1 MSNESKVMLSGFAQP
16 ISLRLDH
23 LNETA
28 RQTLR
33 ESPLY
38 RNAARVHSSEDALQA
53 AQLLTNAATLA
64 SPVSTNGWDTVS
76 ICRVSALNQR
86 IALEKTYPANM
97 DAGVDSFSLKADFDA
112 WSITTGGDGRNVKVR
127 IPFGSGTYKGLGG
140 KTYQVQGMS
149 ADVYVK
155 LSYFPSPNP
164 ISASDG
170 KYELQINTQA
180 TDPDDP
186 IAAVIAL
193 KDPGNVLSGIDQSV
207 MRGVLE
213 AWLNQP
219 ENLKK
224 FDTLFSTVLINNMGK
239 ESEDFKWLRATSMS
253 YAYTDKNS
261 EESSIFGVLA
271 MTNERDSTGL
281 PNQLPAVLL
290 AADNNANFLI
300 SREIFVKYQL
310 LAALPFIFEGTT
322 EANFTLDAAG
332 TSITANNLKLDS
344 VKYGA
349 ITYHPVAEK
358 FDINFDES
366 YIRTECKVR
375 TDISPGIV
383 AYTRIVTKQTLQ
395 LGVNDKGE
403 QVMVYAMVGDPDVQN
418 TTDIAT
424 WVVVTEAILGA
435 IAAVATAVAGG
446 VGGKV
451 MALIVGIIA
460 ALVVAI
466 VSIVI
471 HVIIERVVAGGVTNN
486 IPSIAPMVKVAAN
499 QVKWPFSEPDA
510 FVLTDITYSG
520 ALIFGGSLKLLE
532 KFCIQDGR
540 LALATL
546 AA

>member
-1 MSNESKVMLSGFAQP
+1 MSKESKVMLSGFAQP
-16 ISLRLDH
+16 VSLRLDH
-23 LNETA
+23 LNETI

-38 RNAARVHSSEDALQA
+38 QNAEVVHSSEEASQV
-53 AQLLTNAATLA
+53 AQLLTNASTLT
-64 SPVSTNGWDTVS
+64 STVTTNGWDTVS

-86 IALEKTYPANM
+86 IALEKTYPSNI
-97 DAGVDSFSLKADFDA
+97 DAVLDSFSLKANFDA
-112 WSITTGGDGRNVKVR
+112 WSITTGGDGRNVKIR
-127 IPFGSGTYKGLGG
+127 IPFGDGTYKGLNG
-140 KTYQVQGMS
+140 KTYQVAGMS
-149 ADVYVK
+149 AEVYVK
-155 LSYFPSPNP
+155 LNYFPLPNP
-164 ISASDG
+164 VSATDG
-170 KYELQINTQA
+170 KYELQVTTKS
-180 TDPDDP
+180 TDPNDP

-193 KDPGNVLSGIDQSV
+193 KDPHNILSSIDSSI

-224 FDTLFSTVLINNMGK
+224 FDTLFSTVVINNMGK
-239 ESEDFKWLRATSMS
+239 DSEDFKWLRATSMS
-253 YAYTDKNS
+253 YAYTDKNT
-261 EESSIFGVLA
+261 EESSIFGVLS
-271 MTNERDSTGL
+271 MTNGRDATGL

-310 LAALPFIFEGTT
+310 LAALPFIFKDTT
-322 EANFTLDAAG
+322 AANFTLDAAG
-332 TSITANNLKLDS
+332 TSITATDLKLDS

-366 YIRTECKVR
+366 YIRTECKIR

-395 LGVNDKGE
+395 LATNDKGE

-446 VGGKV
+446 VGGKI

-460 ALVVAI
+460 AIVVAI

-499 QVKWPFSEPDA
+499 QVKWPFCEPDA

-520 ALIFGGSLKLLE
+520 AIIFGGSLKLLE
-532 KFCIQDGR
+532 KFCIQERR

>member
-1 MSNESKVMLSGFAQP
+1 MSKESKVMLSGFAQP
-16 ISLRLDH
+16 VSLRLDH
-23 LNETA
+23 LNETL

-38 RNAARVHSSEDALQA
+38 QNAELVHSSEDALQA
-53 AQLLTNAATLA
+53 AQLLTNAGALA
-64 SPVSTNGWDTVS
+64 STVTTNGWDTVS

-86 IALEKTYPANM
+86 IALEKTYPSNI
-97 DAGVDSFSLKADFDA
+97 DAVLESFSLKADFDA

-127 IPFGSGTYKGLGG
+127 IPFGAGTYKGLGD
-140 KTYQVQGMS
+140 KTYQVEGIS

-155 LSYFPSPNP
+155 LSYFPAPNP
-164 ISASDG
+164 VLASDG
-170 KYELQINTQA
+170 KYDLQVNTQV
-180 TDPDDP
+180 TDPSDP

-193 KDPGNVLSGIDQSV
+193 RDPNKVLPSIDQSV
-207 MRGVLE
+207 LRGVLE
-213 AWLNQP
+213 GWLNQP

-224 FDTLFSTVLINNMGK
+224 FDILFSTVVINNMGK
-239 ESEDFKWLRATSMS
+239 DSEDFKWLRATSMS
-253 YAYTDKNS
+253 YAYTDNNT

-271 MTNERDSTGL
+271 MTNEHDHSGL

-310 LAALPFIFEGTT
+310 LASLPFIFDGTT
-322 EANFTLDAAG
+322 EANFKLDEAG

-395 LGVNDKGE
+395 LGINDKGE

-418 TTDIAT
+418 TVDIAT

-446 VGGKV
+446 VGGKI

-499 QVKWPFSEPDA
+499 QVKWPFCEPDA

-532 KFCIQDGR
+532 KFCIQDRR
-540 LALATL
+540 LTLATL

>member
-1 MSNESKVMLSGFAQP
+1 MSKESKVMLSGFAQP
-16 ISLRLDH
+16 VSLRLDH
-23 LNETA
+23 LNETI

-38 RNAARVHSSEDALQA
+38 QNAEVVYSSEEALQV
-53 AQLLTNAATLA
+53 AQLLTDTSTLT
-64 SPVSTNGWDTVS
+64 STVTTNGWDTVS

-86 IALEKTYPANM
+86 IALEKTYPSNI
-97 DAGVDSFSLKADFDA
+97 DAVLDSFSLKANFDA
-112 WSITTGGDGRNVKVR
+112 WSITTGGDGRNVKIR
-127 IPFGSGTYKGLGG
+127 IPFGDGTYKGLNG
-140 KTYQVQGMS
+140 KTYQVAGMS
-149 ADVYVK
+149 AEVYVK
-155 LSYFPSPNP
+155 LNYFPLPNP
-164 ISASDG
+164 VSAADG
-170 KYELQINTQA
+170 KYDLQINTKA
-180 TDPDDP
+180 TDPNDP

-193 KDPGNVLSGIDQSV
+193 NDPNNILPPIDPSI

-213 AWLNQP
+213 NWLNKP

-224 FDTLFSTVLINNMGK
+224 FDTLFSTVVINNMGK
-239 ESEDFKWLRATSMS
+239 DSEDFKWLRATSMS
-253 YAYTDKNS
+253 YAYTDKNT
-261 EESSIFGVLA
+261 EESSIFGVLS
-271 MTNERDSTGL
+271 MTNGRDATGL

-310 LAALPFIFEGTT
+310 LAALPFIFKDTT
-322 EANFTLDAAG
+322 AANFTLDAAG
-332 TSITANNLKLDS
+332 TSITATDIKLDS

-366 YIRTECKVR
+366 YIRTECKIR

-395 LGVNDKGE
+395 LATNDKGE

-424 WVVVTEAILGA
+424 WIVVTEAILGA

-446 VGGKV
+446 VGGKI

-460 ALVVAI
+460 AIVVAI

-499 QVKWPFSEPDA
+499 QVKWPFCEPDA
-510 FVLTDITYSG
+510 FVLTDIAYSG
-520 ALIFGGSLKLLE
+520 AIIFGGALKLLE
-532 KFCIQDGR
+532 KFCIQERR